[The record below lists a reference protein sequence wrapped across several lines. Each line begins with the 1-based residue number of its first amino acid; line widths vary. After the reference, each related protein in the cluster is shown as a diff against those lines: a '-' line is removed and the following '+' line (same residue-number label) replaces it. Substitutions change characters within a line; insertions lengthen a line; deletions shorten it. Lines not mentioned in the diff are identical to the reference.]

1 LPSAANRN
9 RKDAAADP
17 VMAIIIAKI
26 ERYFTAAAIR
36 TAATLAENFI
46 IKLRYQFSKD
56 FITTCFSE
64 KIGTFFLK

>member
-9 RKDAAADP
+9 RKDAAAVP

-36 TAATLAENFI
+36 TAATLAEKLI
-46 IKLRYQFSKD
+46 IKLRYQLD
-56 FITTCFSE
+56 RNV
-64 KIGTFFLK
+64 TFFKRYRFYRYLL

>member
-9 RKDAAADP
+9 RKDAAAVP